1 MIQPQ
6 IDTLLLYA
14 APQVDEIL
22 KAKQEYFA
30 QTGGEVHE

>member
-22 KAKQEYFA
+22 KAKLEYFA
-30 QTGGEVHE
+30 QTGG